1 MTEQPVKLTNAER
14 LAALEES
21 RSTMNAALDAVL
33 AELRGQNSG
42 LEAKLEE
49 SRTALA
55 EVRGQSAGLEA
66 KLEESRTALAE
77 VRGQSA
83 GLEAKLEESRTALAD
98 VRGQNA
104 GLQAK
109 LEESLTEVRG
119 QSAGLQAKL
128 EESRGAMDS
137 TIAEVR
143 GQSAS
148 LRATAEAQR
157 QQIEDLT
164 ARVQGLDRLVKE
176 QNAFMDE
183 LEKDMKEAFKN
194 NGRTVTSWLEEK
206 DRQFAALQGS
216 SSMEGRVAQ
225 LEELVRRLQY
235 RVATR

>member
-1 MTEQPVKLTNAER
+1 MESVATTTTESPMTEQPVKLTNAER

-21 RSTMNAALDAVL
+21 RSTMNAAL
-33 AELRGQNSG
+33 AEVHGQSAG

-49 SRTALA
+49 SRGALDTALA

-77 VRGQSA
+77 VRGQS
-83 GLEAKLEESRTALAD
+83 
-98 VRGQNA
+98 A

-137 TIAEVR
+137 TLAEVR

-148 LRATAEAQR
+148 LRTTAEAQR